1 MDVIVSF
8 FVALFKLIFNNI
20 FSILSTYLIL
30 LLAIRL
36 FRIWKIKR
44 LEPTENQG
52 FKTKN
57 TTRPLKI
64 INICPRCGSSCKRI
78 ERSTSDKI
86 RTVLSANLMQWKRYH
101 CYNCYWEGSRW

>member
-1 MDVIVSF
+1 MDIIVGF
-8 FVALFKLIFNNI
+8 FIALFQLIFNKI
-20 FSILSTYLIL
+20 FSFLLSYFTV
-30 LLAIRL
+30 LLAIKF

-44 LEPTENQG
+44 QQPTANQG

-64 INICPRCGSSCKRI
+64 INICPRCGSSCNRI

-101 CYNCYWEGSRW
+101 CYSCYWEGSRW

>member
-1 MDVIVSF
+1 MDNVVGF
-8 FVALFKLIFNNI
+8 FVAIFKLIFTNV
-20 FSILSTYLIL
+20 FSILATYLVV

-44 LEPTENQG
+44 LELTENQG

-64 INICPRCGSSCKRI
+64 INICPRCGSSCNRI

-86 RTVLSANLMQWKRYH
+86 RTILSANLITMEKI
-101 CYNCYWEGSRW
+101 SLL